1 VPVTGTVVAVYT
13 LGCLTGALCSTII
26 GNKLGRRKTLVIG
39 ALWASIGLILQAS
52 SFSLAQMVIGRIVS
66 GFGVGGVNA
75 IVPVWQAECSKPK
88 SRGKSVVIIGIFIA
102 TGIATAAWVNFGL
115 SHIAESAV
123 SWRLPLAIPLI
134 FTMWI
139 VAFAFCFPESPR
151 WLVQQGRIHQ
161 AKQVMSIL
169 QNIPIDSSTIQM
181 EIASIEQACE
191 AESHRKAS
199 FKLIFTTGPQRL
211 LYRAA
216 LAILV
221 NFFAQMTGANAIS
234 YYATTIFRESLD
246 FPASQSSLLAA
257 GVLTWKIFAASLAYF
272 IVDRFGRKPLFM
284 VSGFGMSL
292 SMTCLAI
299 CVSFIKAAAAGK
311 AAVFF
316 LFLYMTFFPLGFL
329 GANFLYATEIAPQ
342 GLRVHFSAIGTAVSR
357 NLHILISPKLALLLT
372 VIVQIDSL
380 AFQFCHRRDHPY
392 LLY

>member
-1 VPVTGTVVAVYT
+1 MVAVYT
-13 LGCLTGALCSTII
+13 LGCLVGALSSTII
-26 GNKLGRRKTLVIG
+26 GNKLGRRKTLVSG
-39 ALWASIGLILQAS
+39 AFCASIGLILQAS
-52 SFSLAQMVIGRIVS
+52 SFSLAQMVVGRIVS
-66 GFGVGGVNA
+66 GCGVGCVNA

-88 SRGKSVVIIGIFIA
+88 SRGKNVVIIGLFIA

-115 SHIAESAV
+115 SYIGGNSV
-123 SWRLPLAIPLI
+123 SWRLPMAIPLV
-134 FTMWI
+134 FTLWI
-139 VAFAFCFPESPR
+139 MSFAFCFPESPR
-151 WLVQQGRIHQ
+151 WLVQRGRIDQ

-169 QNIPIDSSTIQM
+169 DDVPIDSPAVQL

-191 AESHRKAS
+191 LESHKKAG
-199 FKLIFTTGPQRL
+199 FKHIITIGPQRL
-211 LYRAA
+211 PYRIA

-246 FPASQSSLLAA
+246 FPANQSSLLAA
-257 GVLTWKIFAASLAYF
+257 GVLTWKIFAASLSYF

-284 VSGFGMSL
+284 ISGFGMSL

-299 CVSFIKAAAAGK
+299 CVSLIKEAAAGR

-342 GLRVHFSAIGTAVSR
+342 DLRVHFSAVGTAVSR
-357 NLHILISPKLALLLT
+357 FPTTSPSLLLILYT
-372 VIVQIDSL
+372 DAL
-380 AFQFCHRRDHPY
+380 AVQFCYRRDNPY